1 MLEGIVMCLLPSS
14 PSPSP
19 LSRPTRTPLNLST
32 DLMCMSGS
40 TGKIVEPHDPGDI
53 VTGDRIKCEVNFD
66 QVHDPEVAEKIGLVS
81 DSFLY
86 S

>member
-1 MLEGIVMCLLPSS
+1 MCVLPSY

-19 LSRPTRTPLNLST
+19 LSQPTRTPCSPST

-40 TGKIVEPHDPGDI
+40 TGKIVEPHNSGDI

-66 QVHDPEVAEKIGLVS
+66 QQHDPEVAEKIGLVS
-81 DSFLY
+81 ESFLY

>member
-1 MLEGIVMCLLPSS
+1 MLEGTIMCLLSS
-14 PSPSP
+14 YPSPSP
-19 LSRPTRTPLNLST
+19 LSPPTQTPRSLST

-40 TGKIVEPHDPGDI
+40 TGKIVEPRDSGDI

-66 QVHDPEVAEKIGLVS
+66 QLHDPEVAEKIGLVS